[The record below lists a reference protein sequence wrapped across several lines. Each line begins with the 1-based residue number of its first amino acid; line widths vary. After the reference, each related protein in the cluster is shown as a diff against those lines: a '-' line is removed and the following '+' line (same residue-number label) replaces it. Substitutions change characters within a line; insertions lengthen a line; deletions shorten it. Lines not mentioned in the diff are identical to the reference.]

1 MNHSTIK
8 ALTTHNKAAALWAD
22 FIAAHDRLGAL
33 QDEALAIYEAGGDV
47 APELMK
53 AIDTAN
59 SFVAAAYR
67 AWERELSRLDRL
79 DEQAVVEAAERLAV
93 PAITN

>member
-1 MNHSTIK
+1 MNPPPDK
-8 ALTTHNKAAALWAD
+8 AITTHNKAAALWAD

-47 APELMK
+47 PPELMK

-59 SFVAAAYR
+59 ALVAAAYR
-67 AWERELSRLDRL
+67 AWERELSRLDAQH
-79 DEQAVVEAAERLAV
+79 EQEMVEAAERLAFRTV
-93 PAITN
+93 IN